1 MRKIYLIAL
10 FALVSLCNGFAQKL
24 QITNGEEVLSEGETV
39 VFPAMKNP
47 FLGRFE
53 CNASAIGVKNLSS
66 ESISCTTTYYHES
79 GDMTYSGMQAC
90 QGGSCSNF
98 DYFPYTKSYSVNA
111 GEKSS
116 LKYEFTPTK
125 YGELTVR
132 VVVNGGAESHT
143 VYLKF
148 VYSDPTGIDDIKSAS
163 TKSYNVY
170 DMNGRCLSSNVEN
183 LNSLTKG
190 LYIVRDNSNGNM
202 QKIILR

>member
-47 FLGRFE
+47 FFGRFE

-79 GDMTYSGMQAC
+79 GDMTYSGMQTC
-90 QGGSCSNF
+90 QGGLCSNF

-111 GEKSS
+111 GENSS
-116 LKYEFTPTK
+116 LQYEFTPKK

-132 VVVNGGAESHT
+132 VVVNGGDESHT

-148 VYSDPTGIDDIKSAS
+148 VYSDPTGIEDIKVAS
-163 TKSYNVY
+163 TKSYDVY

-190 LYIVRDNSNGNM
+190 LYIVRDNSNGKI
-202 QKIILR
+202 QKVILR